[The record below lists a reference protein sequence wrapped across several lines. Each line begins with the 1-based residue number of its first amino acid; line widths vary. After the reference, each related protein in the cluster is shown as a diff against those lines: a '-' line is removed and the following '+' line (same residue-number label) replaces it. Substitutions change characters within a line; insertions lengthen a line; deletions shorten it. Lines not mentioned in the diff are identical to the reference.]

1 MIIFDLF
8 QFPQPAF
15 QQGAPLGMD
24 TGDATEN
31 SIVCGICLCTE
42 LPDCPGVPQPLCQN
56 ISCGVSYHRACLYQW
71 LVACSGSRPPA
82 FGVANGSCPTCLQS
96 ISCSEKDN

>member
-1 MIIFDLF
+1 MFPDLF

-56 ISCGVSYHRACLYQW
+56 ISCGVSYHRACLYQ
-71 LVACSGSRPPA
+71 VIIVINA
-82 FGVANGSCPTCLQS
+82 
-96 ISCSEKDN
+96 